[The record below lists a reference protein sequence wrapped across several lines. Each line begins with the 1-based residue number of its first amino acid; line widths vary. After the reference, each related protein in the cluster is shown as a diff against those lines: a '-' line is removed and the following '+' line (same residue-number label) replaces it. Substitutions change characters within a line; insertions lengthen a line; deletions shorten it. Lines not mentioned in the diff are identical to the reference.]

1 MNEFWR
7 GDSNTRKSK
16 NKQEKK
22 SKQYTII
29 RSMAGQ
35 TIQNKNDTA
44 TGKDKESQGSLV
56 SWSG

>member
-7 GDSNTRKSK
+7 EDSNTRKSK

-22 SKQYTII
+22 IKQYTII
-29 RSMAGQ
+29 RLMAGQ

-44 TGKDKESQGSLV
+44 TGKDEESQGSLL
-56 SWSG
+56 